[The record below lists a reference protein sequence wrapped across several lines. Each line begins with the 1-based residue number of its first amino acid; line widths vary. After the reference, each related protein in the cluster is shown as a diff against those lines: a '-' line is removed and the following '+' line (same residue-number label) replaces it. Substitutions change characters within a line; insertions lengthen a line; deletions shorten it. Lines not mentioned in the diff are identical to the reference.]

1 MFNLGIDIMDVDSA
15 VKTWNPGT
23 PPRKRARQDPS
34 SPPYSP
40 AYPVKDLDASDAVR
54 HAAEVTGAEEGWSA
68 ATVEREKK
76 AALEK
81 QTKKAGRK
89 RRGRGKGKK
98 SRKAGRRTRRRRG
111 GNTPLPP
118 TRSCDYNSK
127 CSHSDNGKHNWGLVG
142 PGNYVCQN
150 KCGCYFDDR

>member
-1 MFNLGIDIMDVDSA
+1 MEVNSA
-15 VKTWNPGT
+15 VQTWNPGT
-23 PPRKRARQDPS
+23 PPRKRNRAEMEGLN

-40 AYPVKDLDASDAVR
+40 AYAVKDLDTADAVR

-81 QTKKAGRK
+81 LTKKAGRGRR
-89 RRGRGKGKK
+89 RRGPGKK
-98 SRKAGRRTRRRRG
+98 SKTRKAGRRTRRRRG
-111 GNTPLPP
+111 GYTPLPP
-118 TRSCDYNSK
+118 TKRCDYDSK

>member
-1 MFNLGIDIMDVDSA
+1 MDVKKA
-15 VKTWNPGT
+15 VEKWEPGT
-23 PPRKRARQDPS
+23 PPRKRTRAEMEGLN

-40 AYPVKDLDASDAVR
+40 AFLVENFGTSEAIK
-54 HAAEVTGAEEGWSA
+54 HAAEATGAEEGWSA

-81 QTKKAGRK
+81 QTKKNGK
-89 RRGRGKGKK
+89 GRGRGRARKTK
-98 SRKAGRRTRRRRG
+98 KAGRRTRRRRG
-111 GNTPLPP
+111 GYTPLPP
-118 TRSCDYNSK
+118 TNWCDYDSK
-127 CSHSDNGKHNWGLVG
+127 CSHSDNGKHNWGRVG

>member
-23 PPRKRARQDPS
+23 PPRKRARQDAS

-40 AYPVKDLDASDAVR
+40 AYPVKDLDASDAIR

-81 QTKKAGRK
+81 LTKKAGRK
-89 RRGRGKGKK
+89 RRGRGRARGKK
-98 SRKAGRRTRRRRG
+98 TKTKKAGRR
-111 GNTPLPP
+111 
-118 TRSCDYNSK
+118 K
-127 CSHSDNGKHNWGLVG
+127 
-142 PGNYVCQN
+142 
-150 KCGCYFDDR
+150 